1 MKSIPFAALCGLLLL
16 FAFCIQTALA
26 SSEDAPDYQSVSG
39 EFAQSWI
46 KDFKEENGLA
56 SPAIV
61 QKQIANK
68 EDESD
73 ENDSDL
79 WSWGNAPRG
88 SKIVDG
94 QLVRDPNYLRA
105 LLNLTDNWLDESYT
119 DSATGLPVNVYSD
132 PLTGRKYYDV
142 LNPKTGKLLFAYYT
156 YEDER
161 TGQLVYVYTD
171 PDTGEEVHASS
182 VPTDVIESLASGK
195 SVYTF

>member
-1 MKSIPFAALCGLLLL
+1 MKLIPFAALCGLLLL

-61 QKQIANK
+61 QKEAANN
-68 EDESD
+68 ESD
-73 ENDSDL
+73 DNDSDL
-79 WSWGNAPRG
+79 WSWGTAPRG

-119 DSATGLPVNVYSD
+119 DSVTGLPVNVYSD

-171 PDTGEEVHASS
+171 PDTGEEVQAST
-182 VPTDVIESLASGK
+182 VPIDVIESLASGN

>member
-16 FAFCIQTALA
+16 FAFCLQTALA
-26 SSEDAPDYQSVSG
+26 CSEDAPDYQSVSG

-171 PDTGEEVHASS
+171 PDTGEEIHASS

>member
-61 QKQIANK
+61 REEIANN
-68 EDESD
+68 ESD
-73 ENDSDL
+73 DNDSDL

-119 DSATGLPVNVYSD
+119 DSVTGLPVNVYSD

-182 VPTDVIESLASGK
+182 VPIDVIESLASGN

>member
-1 MKSIPFAALCGLLLL
+1 MKLIPFATVCGLLMLT
-16 FAFCIQTALA
+16 AFCIQTALA
-26 SSEDAPDYQSVSG
+26 SNEDAPNYQSVSG
-39 EFAQSWI
+39 EFAQNWI
-46 KDFKEENGLA
+46 KDFKEENAAA

-61 QKQIANK
+61 QKETANN
-68 EDESD
+68 EGDD
-73 ENDSDL
+73 NDSDL

-94 QLVRDPNYLRA
+94 QLIKDPYYLRA

-119 DSATGLPVNVYSD
+119 DSETGLPVNIYFD

-156 YEDER
+156 YEDEKS
-161 TGQLVYVYTD
+161 GQLVYVYTD
-171 PDTGEEVHASS
+171 PDTGEEVHANA
-182 VPTDVIESLASGK
+182 VPTDIIKYLATGN

>member
-182 VPTDVIESLASGK
+182 VPTDVIESLASGT

>member
-1 MKSIPFAALCGLLLL
+1 MKSIPFAAVCGFILLL
-16 FAFCIQTALA
+16 AFCIQTALA
-26 SSEDAPDYQSVSG
+26 GSEDAPDYQSVSG

-61 QKQIANK
+61 QKQTANN
-68 EDESD
+68 EGESD

-79 WSWGNAPRG
+79 WSWGTAPRG

-119 DSATGLPVNVYSD
+119 DSVTGLPVNVYSD

-142 LNPKTGKLLFAYYT
+142 LNPKTGKPLFAYYT

-171 PDTGEEVHASS
+171 PDTGDEIHASS
-182 VPTDVIESLASGK
+182 VPTDVIESLASGN

>member
-46 KDFKEENGLA
+46 KDFKEDNGLA

-61 QKQIANK
+61 QKEAANN
-68 EDESD
+68 ESD
-73 ENDSDL
+73 DNDSDL

-105 LLNLTDNWLDESYT
+105 LLNLSDNWLDESYT
-119 DSATGLPVNVYSD
+119 DSVTGLPVNVYSD

-182 VPTDVIESLASGK
+182 VPTDVIESLASGN

>member
-1 MKSIPFAALCGLLLL
+1 MKSIPFAAVCGLLLL

-61 QKQIANK
+61 REEIANN
-68 EDESD
+68 EGESD

-79 WSWGNAPRG
+79 WSWGTAPRG

-119 DSATGLPVNVYSD
+119 DSVTGLPVNVYSD

-171 PDTGEEVHASS
+171 PDTGEEVHSNS
-182 VPTDVIESLASGK
+182 VPTDVIESLASGN

>member
-46 KDFKEENGLA
+46 KDFKEENAAA

-61 QKQIANK
+61 QKEAANN
-68 EDESD
+68 ESD
-73 ENDSDL
+73 DNDSDL

-119 DSATGLPVNVYSD
+119 DSVTGLPVNVYSD

-142 LNPKTGKLLFAYYT
+142 LNPKTGKLLFPYYT

-171 PDTGEEVHASS
+171 PDTGEEIHASS
-182 VPTDVIESLASGK
+182 VPIDVIESLASGN

>member
-1 MKSIPFAALCGLLLL
+1 MKLIPFAALCGLLLL

-61 QKQIANK
+61 REEIANN
-68 EDESD
+68 EGESD

-119 DSATGLPVNVYSD
+119 DSVTGLPVNVYSD

-182 VPTDVIESLASGK
+182 VPIDVIESLASGN

>member
-61 QKQIANK
+61 QKEAANN
-68 EDESD
+68 ESD
-73 ENDSDL
+73 DNDSDL

-119 DSATGLPVNVYSD
+119 DSVTGLPVNVYSD

-156 YEDER
+156 YEEER

-182 VPTDVIESLASGK
+182 VPIDVIESLASGN

>member
-1 MKSIPFAALCGLLLL
+1 MKSIPFAAVCGLLLL

-61 QKQIANK
+61 QKQMANK

-171 PDTGEEVHASS
+171 PDTGEEIHASS
-182 VPTDVIESLASGK
+182 VPTDAIESLASGN

>member
-16 FAFCIQTALA
+16 FAFCLQTALA

-171 PDTGEEVHASS
+171 PDTGEEIHASS
-182 VPTDVIESLASGK
+182 VPTDVIESLASGY

>member
-61 QKQIANK
+61 QKEAANN
-68 EDESD
+68 ESD
-73 ENDSDL
+73 DNDSDL

-119 DSATGLPVNVYSD
+119 DSVTGLPVNVYSD

-156 YEDER
+156 YEEER

-182 VPTDVIESLASGK
+182 VPTDVIESLASGN

>member
-1 MKSIPFAALCGLLLL
+1 MKLIPFAAVCGLLLL

-61 QKQIANK
+61 QKQTANN
-68 EDESD
+68 EGESD

-79 WSWGNAPRG
+79 WSWGTAPRG

-119 DSATGLPVNVYSD
+119 DSVTGLPVNVYSD

-156 YEDER
+156 YVDER

-171 PDTGEEVHASS
+171 PDTGEEVHSNS
-182 VPTDVIESLASGK
+182 VPTDVIESLASGN

>member
-61 QKQIANK
+61 REEIANN
-68 EDESD
+68 EGESD

-119 DSATGLPVNVYSD
+119 DSVTGLPVNVYSD

-182 VPTDVIESLASGK
+182 VPIDVIESLASGN

>member
-1 MKSIPFAALCGLLLL
+1 MKSIPFAAVCGLLLS

-73 ENDSDL
+73 DNDSDL
-79 WSWGNAPRG
+79 WSWGTAPRG

-132 PLTGRKYYDV
+132 PLTGRKYYDI

-171 PDTGEEVHASS
+171 PDTGEEVHSNS
-182 VPTDVIESLASGK
+182 VPTDVIESLASGN

>member
-1 MKSIPFAALCGLLLL
+1 MKSIPFAAVCGLLLL

-61 QKQIANK
+61 REEIANN
-68 EDESD
+68 EGESD

-79 WSWGNAPRG
+79 WSWGTAPRG

-119 DSATGLPVNVYSD
+119 DSATGLPVNIYSD

-171 PDTGEEVHASS
+171 PDTGEKIHASS
-182 VPTDVIESLASGK
+182 VPIDVIESLASGK

>member
-1 MKSIPFAALCGLLLL
+1 MKLIPFAALCGLLLL

-156 YEDER
+156 YEDEG

-182 VPTDVIESLASGK
+182 VPIDVIESLASGN